1 MLTNGPT
8 LGRMTPRAW
17 IALAVTLLLWSSA
30 YAGIR
35 AGLHSFNPGQL
46 AVLRFLVAS
55 AVLAIYAWVAH
66 FKRPLMRDLPGLT
79 LAGAIG
85 ISFYMLALNYGEV
98 RVQAGAASLIVA
110 STPIWTALIAR
121 FMLHERLS
129 ALAWCGVAISFA
141 GVAAI
146 AASESGGIRLSAHA
160 LVVLAAAI
168 ASGSYIVLQKHFLS
182 RYSALEISAY
192 TIWPGTLLMLP
203 FAGGLI
209 SAINNAPFG
218 TTMVV
223 VYLGVFPGAIAYVTY
238 ACVLRHGTAG
248 GTASFLYLTP
258 VLAIL
263 IAWIWLGERPRLL
276 SLLGGGAALA
286 GVVLV
291 NAASRRGSLQ
301 ATRKAMPDPA
311 LQSKSR

>member
-1 MLTNGPT
+1 MRAHGTPPGHLTPK
-8 LGRMTPRAW
+8 AW
-17 IALAVTLLLWSSA
+17 LALAVTLLLWSSA

-55 AVLAIYAWVAH
+55 AVLAIYAWLAH
-66 FKRPLMRDLPGLT
+66 FRRPAARDLPGLA

-85 ISFYMLALNYGEV
+85 ISFYMLALNYGEKKV
-98 RVQAGAASLIVA
+98 PAGAASLIVA

-121 FMLHERLS
+121 CVLNERLKP
-129 ALAWCGVAISFA
+129 LAWIGVVISFA

-146 AASESGGIRLSAHA
+146 AASESGGIRFSAQA
-160 LVVLAAAI
+160 LLVLAAAI

-182 RYSALEISAY
+182 RYSALEISAF

-203 FAGGLI
+203 FANGLI
-209 SAINNAPFG
+209 GAIRNAPL
-218 TTMVV
+218 TSTLVII
-223 VYLGVFPGAIAYVTY
+223 YLGVFPGAIAYVTY
-238 ACVLRHGTAG
+238 AYVLRHGTAG
-248 GTASFLYLTP
+248 STASFLYLTP

-263 IAWIWLGERPRLL
+263 IAWIWLAERPRAL
-276 SLLGGGAALA
+276 SLLGGGLALA

-291 NAASRRGSLQ
+291 NASNWRTSSEV
-301 ATRKAMPDPA
+301 K
-311 LQSKSR
+311 

>member
-1 MLTNGPT
+1 VRAKGTPPGRLTPK
-8 LGRMTPRAW
+8 AW
-17 IALAVTLLLWSSA
+17 LALAVTLLLWSSA

-55 AVLAIYAWVAH
+55 AVLGIYAWLAH
-66 FKRPLMRDLPGLT
+66 FRRPLARDLPGLT

-98 RVQAGAASLIVA
+98 RVPAGAASLIVA

-121 FMLHERLS
+121 FMLQERLRP
-129 ALAWCGVAISFA
+129 LAWIGVMISFV
-141 GVAAI
+141 GVAAL

-168 ASGSYIVLQKHFLS
+168 ASGTYIVLQKHFLS

-203 FAGGLI
+203 FANGLI
-209 SAINNAPFG
+209 TAMKGAPL
-218 TTMVV
+218 TTTLVV

-238 ACVLRHGTAG
+238 AYVLRHGSAG
-248 GTASFLYLTP
+248 SSASFLYLTP

-263 IAWIWLGERPRLL
+263 IAWIWLGERPRAL
-276 SLLGGGAALA
+276 SLLGGGLALA

-291 NAASRRGSLQ
+291 NASNRLASSEVASEG
-301 ATRKAMPDPA
+301 
-311 LQSKSR
+311 